1 MMTKVSLVI
10 KALIQT
16 CSVHGLKQKTTTQKQ
31 QKIPNPNQMENKD
44 KPQSRSCMKT
54 REEL

>member
-1 MMTKVSLVI
+1 MTKVSLVI

>member
-1 MMTKVSLVI
+1 MTKVSLVI

-16 CSVHGLKQKTTTQKQ
+16 CSVHGLKQKKTQKQ